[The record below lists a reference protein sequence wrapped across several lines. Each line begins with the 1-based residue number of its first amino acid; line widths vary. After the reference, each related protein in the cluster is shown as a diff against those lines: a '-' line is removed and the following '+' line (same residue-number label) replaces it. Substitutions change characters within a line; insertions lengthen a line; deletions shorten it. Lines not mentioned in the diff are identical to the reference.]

1 MIVAERIT
9 RVACQGSQRGSGWL
23 VKGTTVA
30 ACAALFAMASAIVA
44 SAEAVTGEVVD
55 TFCYSAMGAKGASHK
70 QCGIDCAK
78 KGIPVGLVENG
89 TNKMY
94 VLLPAKDKSP
104 LPEEV
109 INKMGSEATITGTVH
124 STGGSNFLTVE
135 SVK

>member
-1 MIVAERIT
+1 MIVAEKNIG
-9 RVACQGSQRGSGWL
+9 VASNGSQRGSGWF
-23 VKGTTVA
+23 VKGGTLA
-30 ACAALFAMASAIVA
+30 ACAALLAMASATVA
-44 SAEAVTGEVVD
+44 SAETVTGEVVD
-55 TFCYSAMGAKGASHK
+55 AFCFSAMGAKGASHK

>member
-30 ACAALFAMASAIVA
+30 ACAALFAMASATVA
-44 SAEAVTGEVVD
+44 SAETVTGEVVD
-55 TFCYSAMGAKGASHK
+55 AFCFSAMGAKGPSHK

-78 KGIPVGLVENG
+78 KGIPVALLENG
-89 TNKMY
+89 TNKVY

-104 LPEEV
+104 LPDEV
-109 INKMGSEATITGTVH
+109 INKMGSEATVTGTVH
-124 STGGSNFLTVE
+124 STGGSTFLTVE